1 MVRQDS
7 RRSCWT
13 SPEELFLDWQ
23 QFGCPIPPSFGG
35 VGLLVESI
43 KNPKSPPG
51 QTPPEWG
58 TQRLLPTL
66 CRNNQMKCSQSAREK
81 VFSR

>member
-23 QFGCPIPPSFGG
+23 QFECPIPPSFGG

-51 QTPPEWG
+51 QTPPEAG
-58 TQRLLPTL
+58 HL
-66 CRNNQMKCSQSAREK
+66 
-81 VFSR
+81 VFSVAQRFGVRYETTC